1 MWQKSWGY
9 QSPMEVETI
18 ILRFRDLV
26 TADNET
32 INEHSAI
39 IKEYGYVWWG
49 WWKKGNEKTPFLE
62 FSALSAK
69 AKEKARPIYLLDSG
83 QSKLFKAT
91 CADIQLKSESKFS
104 SPEKDR
110 TPVYYSNDASS
121 LSSNLLHRDNQ
132 RKYASIAFDLWGHD
146 DPTREWETL
155 EEPIMDLELDKLRSR
170 LVEDIAEKQDVD
182 AETAICYFLIFTM
195 DFLGYHI

>member
-1 MWQKSWGY
+1 
-9 QSPMEVETI
+9 MEVETI

-110 TPVYYSNDASS
+110 TPVYYSSQEYYAWFKLTSIEPCDDRI
-121 LSSNLLHRDNQ
+121 LSSFS
-132 RKYASIAFDLWGHD
+132 Y
-146 DPTREWETL
+146 
-155 EEPIMDLELDKLRSR
+155 LDIVAYK
-170 LVEDIAEKQDVD
+170 
-182 AETAICYFLIFTM
+182 C
-195 DFLGYHI
+195 